1 MSSLWLALALFGTFF
16 AVVAVFFAIDSALA
30 DRRRAVSVLESQ
42 VAEVGG
48 TTPNFREQQIS
59 TPFLDRI
66 LVPSTLRLGRGL
78 RKLLPI
84 DARRIGKKLLHAGS
98 PTAWDVEKVVSLK
111 AFGAIAG
118 FFLGLV
124 ISASL
129 GWSGI
134 FFVLPIVILT
144 LMGFTIPSAWVS
156 QMALNRQTSIRKALP
171 DTMDLLTISVE
182 AGLGFDAALSQVM
195 RNVPGPLSQEISR
208 MLQEMQIGATRVQA
222 FRNLSD
228 RTDVE
233 ELDAFVL
240 AMIQA
245 DMFGVSISR
254 VLRAQA
260 RELRQKRRQRAE
272 EIAQKV
278 PVKLLF
284 PMIFCVLPALF
295 VVILGPGVL
304 RILDSSFF

>member
-1 MSSLWLALALFGTFF
+1 MSSLWLALAVFGTFF
-16 AVVAVFFAIDSALA
+16 AVVAVFFAIDAALA

-42 VAEVGG
+42 VGEVGG
-48 TTPNFREQQIS
+48 STPNLREQQIA
-59 TPFLDRI
+59 TPFIDRI

-84 DARRIGKKLLHAGS
+84 DARRIEKKLLHAGG
-98 PTAWDVEKVVSLK
+98 PAGWDIEKVVSLK

-129 GWSGI
+129 GWGGV
-134 FFVLPIVILT
+134 FFVAPILILT

-182 AGLGFDAALSQVM
+182 AGLGFDAALAQVM

-228 RTDVE
+228 RTDVD

-304 RILDSSFF
+304 RILDSALF

>member
-1 MSSLWLALALFGTFF
+1 MSSLWLAVALFGTFF
-16 AVVAVFFAIDSALA
+16 AVVAAFFAFDAALA

-42 VAEVGG
+42 VHEAGPSV
-48 TTPNFREQQIS
+48 NLREQQIAGS
-59 TPFLDRI
+59 FIDRA
-66 LVPSTLRLGRGL
+66 LVPATVRLGRML
-78 RKLLPI
+78 RRVIPL
-84 DARRIGKKLLHAGS
+84 DTARIEKKLVYAGA
-98 PTAWDVEKVVSLK
+98 PVGWDVEKVVSLK

-118 FFLGLV
+118 LVLGIVVAGALGAGGALFLFPV
-124 ISASL
+124 
-129 GWSGI
+129 
-134 FFVLPIVILT
+134 VLLTIL
-144 LMGFTIPSAWVS
+144 GFTLPSAWVS
-156 QMALNRQTSIRKALP
+156 QRALNRQTEVRKALP

-182 AGLGFDAALSQVM
+182 AGLGFDAALSQVT
-195 RNVPGPLSQEISR
+195 RNVPGPLSAEISR

-222 FRNLSD
+222 FRNLAE

-233 ELDAFVL
+233 ELQAFVL

-272 EIAQKV
+272 ELAQKV

-284 PMIFCVLPALF
+284 PMIFCVLPSLF

-304 RILDSSFF
+304 QALDSIFFS